1 MSSLRKKRKK
11 HGINILPL
19 LDVLTVILFFFL
31 MTMQFR
37 QTRTLNLLLPEIQTA
52 GTNQMTDKIVLAV
65 DKEGKLHFN
74 NEPVPSAE
82 FTQLLETAARITTA
96 SPILIHADEDTPLK
110 QITWIMDQCREK
122 GFRKIRIQSR

>member
-1 MSSLRKKRKK
+1 MHPLRKKRKK
-11 HGINILPL
+11 PGINILPL

-52 GTNQMTDKIVLAV
+52 GTNLLTDKIILSVDNEGQILYNNVLI
-65 DKEGKLHFN
+65 E
-74 NEPVPSAE
+74 EQ
-82 FTQLLETAARITTA
+82 QLSDLLKTAASINSQA
-96 SPILIHADEDTPLK
+96 QILVHADEQTPLRT
-110 QITWIMDQCREK
+110 ITWMMDQCRAT

>member
-1 MSSLRKKRKK
+1 MHPLRKKRKK
-11 HGINILPL
+11 PGINILPL

-52 GTNQMTDKIVLAV
+52 GTNLLTDKIILSV
-65 DKEGKLHFN
+65 DNSGKIHYN
-74 NEPVPSAE
+74 NAPIAE
-82 FTQLLETAARITTA
+82 QQLMSLLQTAAGINNQA
-96 SPILIHADEDTPLK
+96 QILIHADEETPLRT
-110 QITWIMDQCREK
+110 ITWIMDQCRST

>member
-1 MSSLRKKRKK
+1 MHPLRKKRKK
-11 HGINILPL
+11 PGINILPL

-52 GTNQMTDKIVLAV
+52 GTNLLTDKIILSV
-65 DKEGKLHFN
+65 DNDGKIHYN
-74 NEPVPSAE
+74 NAPIAE
-82 FTQLLETAARITTA
+82 QQLMSLLQTAAGINNQA
-96 SPILIHADEDTPLK
+96 QILIHADEETPLRT
-110 QITWIMDQCREK
+110 ITWIMDQCRSS